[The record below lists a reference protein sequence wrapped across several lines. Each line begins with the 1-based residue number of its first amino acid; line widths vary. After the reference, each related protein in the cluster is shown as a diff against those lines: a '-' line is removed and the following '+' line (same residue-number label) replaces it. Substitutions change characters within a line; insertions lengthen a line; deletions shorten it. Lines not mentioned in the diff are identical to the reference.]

1 MGRMT
6 TRWSQILWFLV
17 IYGLSVSTFIL
28 LALLTRMLVRATW
41 ER

>member
-1 MGRMT
+1 MRT
-6 TRWSQILWFLV
+6 QQRRILWFLV
-17 IYGLSVSTFIL
+17 IYGLSVSAFTL